1 MINQLRNSFFQV
13 FTITFLWV
21 TLLFTMFLK
30 DQSISILYL
39 WNIAGISII
48 SAGVFGVMYNA
59 LWNYYTLKPVWN
71 IIISSTINMVG
82 GMIMIWL
89 FSVEMFNYIV
99 PWWPGMLLLSVVL
112 HTLAFYFY
120 ARVSSKKHAEELN
133 RILK

>member
-1 MINQLRNSFFQV
+1 MLNQLKHSFFQV

-21 TLLFTMFLK
+21 TLLFTLFLK

-71 IIISSTINMVG
+71 IVISSTINMAG
-82 GMIMIWL
+82 GMIMVWL
-89 FSVEMFNYIV
+89 FSVDMFNLIW
-99 PWWPGMLLLSVVL
+99 PWSPGMLLLSVVL
-112 HTLAFYFY
+112 HTIAFYFY
-120 ARVSSKKHAEELN
+120 ARMDSKKNADELN
-133 RILK
+133 KILK

>member
-1 MINQLRNSFFQV
+1 MISQLKQSFFQV

-21 TLLFTMFLK
+21 TLLFTLFLK

-71 IIISSTINMVG
+71 ILISSTINMVG
-82 GMIMIWL
+82 GMIMVWL
-89 FSVEMFNYIV
+89 FSVEMFQFIL
-99 PWWPGMLLLSVVL
+99 PWLPGMLLLSVVL
-112 HTLAFYFY
+112 HTIAFYFY
-120 ARVSSKKHAEELN
+120 ARMDSKKSADELN
-133 RILK
+133 KILK